1 MCETGGQRG
10 QDKQRII
17 FNDHYAAKLYPE
29 ITAGSDR
36 IKVTIARKLG
46 SYQIVTVLLTQ
57 TFCECNKT
65 AIIQSANNLT
75 SAFAF
80 RELNSLLGLRGRVAP
95 SPLKNRYLLWKL
107 LLLLL
112 LRL

>member
-36 IKVTIARKLG
+36 IKVTIALKLG
-46 SYQIVTVLLTQ
+46 ACYQIVTVLPYVD
-57 TFCECNKT
+57 
-65 AIIQSANNLT
+65 IS
-75 SAFAF
+75 
-80 RELNSLLGLRGRVAP
+80 
-95 SPLKNRYLLWKL
+95 
-107 LLLLL
+107 
-112 LRL
+112 

>member
-46 SYQIVTVLLTQ
+46 LLSN
-57 TFCECNKT
+57 CNC
-65 AIIQSANNLT
+65 AAN
-75 SAFAF
+75 SDF
-80 RELNSLLGLRGRVAP
+80 LRMQ
-95 SPLKNRYLLWKL
+95 
-107 LLLLL
+107 
-112 LRL
+112 